1 MGTTMKNDQQ
11 PDEEAIIRQ
20 CLAGDKDSYSV
31 LVERYK
37 TMAYN
42 VAYRIAGDE
51 DTAKDLAQE
60 SFIAAYAGLDGFRF
74 GSKFSSWLYSI
85 ILNKCRDHLRTVKDT
100 VSTDDIAEV
109 MPDKGISPEQA
120 ASAHQKSAVLQRALN
135 ALSPEYREVLILK
148 HIEGLDYQEIA
159 VVTGA
164 GIPALKVRA
173 HRGREMLKKIL
184 EKAGVTHG

>member
-1 MGTTMKNDQQ
+1 MGTPMKNYQQ

-20 CLAGDKDSYSV
+20 CLAGDKDSFSV
-31 LVERYK
+31 LVDRYK

-42 VAYRIAGDE
+42 AAYRMVGDE

-60 SFIAAYAGLDGFRF
+60 SFIAAYAGLERFRF

-100 VSTDDIAEV
+100 VSTDDLAEV

-120 ASAHQKSAVLQRALN
+120 ATAHQGRDILQRALN
-135 ALSPEYREVLILK
+135 AVPAEYREVLILK
-148 HIEGLDYQEIA
+148 HIEELDYREIA
-159 VVTGA
+159 AITGA

-173 HRGREMLKKIL
+173 HRGREMLRSIL
-184 EKAGVTHG
+184 ERAGVTHG